1 MIRSA
6 AVALGVFTAI
16 SLGSAGSASASS
28 WELDASH
35 SVLGFSVKHMMISN
49 VHGRFDKATGTLELD
64 DKDVTKSSVKIEI
77 ETGSVNTNE
86 PKRDGHLKSPDFF
99 EAEKFPKMTFKS
111 KSITK
116 AGNNF
121 KVVGDLTIKNVTK
134 EVTLDVELSAEAK
147 DPWGNVK
154 RGVTVSGKLN
164 REDFG
169 LTWNKAL
176 EAGGVLVGK
185 DVSLTL
191 DAEFNKKK

>member
-6 AVALGVFTAI
+6 AAALGVFTAI

>member
-6 AVALGVFTAI
+6 AAALGVFTAI

-99 EAEKFPKMTFKS
+99 EADKFPKMTFKS

>member
-134 EVTLDVELSAEAK
+134 EVTLDVELSAEADRK
-147 DPWGNVK
+147 SV
-154 RGVTVSGKLN
+154 V
-164 REDFG
+164 
-169 LTWNKAL
+169 
-176 EAGGVLVGK
+176 
-185 DVSLTL
+185 
-191 DAEFNKKK
+191 

>member
-6 AVALGVFTAI
+6 AAALGVFTAI

-64 DKDVTKSSVKIEI
+64 DKDITKSSVKIEI
-77 ETGSVNTNE
+77 EVGSVNTNE
-86 PKRDGHLKSPDFF
+86 AKRDGHLKSPDFF
-99 EAEKFPKMTFKS
+99 EADKFPKMTFKS

>member
-6 AVALGVFTAI
+6 AAALGVFTAI

-77 ETGSVNTNE
+77 EVGSVNTNE
-86 PKRDGHLKSPDFF
+86 AKRDGHLKSPDFF
-99 EAEKFPKMTFKS
+99 EADKFPKMTFKS

>member
-1 MIRSA
+1 
-6 AVALGVFTAI
+6 
-16 SLGSAGSASASS
+16 
-28 WELDASH
+28 
-35 SVLGFSVKHMMISN
+35 MMISN

-64 DKDVTKSSVKIEI
+64 DKDVTKSSMKIEI